1 MQMTNHIVQ
10 SSEWAGFKNA
20 YGTKTVQ
27 CGEIFYSKHQIPFSP
42 YFVAYCP
49 KVNPFLIDWEN
60 LKKSLKN
67 EKCASINFD
76 VPNVA
81 KNSPEAKNAQTLFQ
95 SQQCIKSP
103 KETFAGSTIIL
114 DLTKTEDELLKNL
127 HPKHRYNMRLAQKN
141 GVIIERAKNL
151 SDFETFFDLLD
162 ATSLRQKYYIHPKHY
177 YQKIWETLSPKG
189 MCHIL
194 TAKSGGEALSSW
206 MLFSYNQV
214 LYYPYGG
221 SSDKLQNLFPSNL
234 LGWEA
239 IKFGQEL
246 GCTSFDMWGASKNI
260 NDQTDPWWGFTNFKL
275 KFGGRLVEF
284 MGSYDFVANYKV
296 YKMFN
301 LANTL
306 RWKILKLIR

>member
-1 MQMTNHIVQ
+1 MQTTSHIVQ
-10 SSEWAGFKNA
+10 TQEWAEFKTA
-20 YGTKTVQ
+20 YGTQTVR

-49 KVNPFLIDWEN
+49 KVNPFSIDW
-60 LKKSLKN
+60 KKLEESLKSEN
-67 EKCASINFD
+67 CVSINFD
-76 VPNVA
+76 VPNVI
-81 KNSPEAKNAQTLFQ
+81 KDSPEAKNAETVFQ
-95 SQQCIKSP
+95 DRCIKSP
-103 KETFAGSTIIL
+103 KETFATSTVIL
-114 DLTKTEDELLKNL
+114 DLDKTEEELLKNL
-127 HPKHRYNMRLAQKN
+127 HSKHRYNMKLAQKN
-141 GVIIERAKNL
+141 GVIIEQAKSRA
-151 SDFETFFDLLD
+151 DFETFFDLLY

-177 YQKIWETLSPKG
+177 YQKIWEILAPKG

-194 TAKSGGEALSSW
+194 SAKYQGQALASW
-206 MLFSYNQV
+206 MLFSHSNV

-239 IKFGQEL
+239 IKFGKEL
-246 GCTSFDMWGASKNI
+246 GCTSFDMWGACKDL

-275 KFGGRLVEF
+275 KFGGELVEF
-284 MGSYDFVANYKV
+284 MDSYDFVINRKV

-301 LANTL
+301 LANNL